1 MLKDDSF
8 VEKILYRLVKKH
20 VSGTTMSSALEKTK
34 ELNSKNTH
42 VSITFL
48 SNSIATRPK
57 ARYVTTTYLEL
68 VRQISRLG
76 LKASI
81 QAPLNQLGLDVDE
94 ATASENLRELI
105 RTGNKHGVFVWAEIP
120 YGGEFATHEFD
131 DARGFGIA
139 APVSEIAHT
148 IKDHGTIKAFKAI
161 FSTADESNW
170 QVLAKQLERLPAT
183 VGNRVMLSA
192 PETVVKK
199 MMNGGK
205 GNKSIIFE
213 FRFGESSKRL
223 KKLAK
228 RGARTSVYL
237 PFGKD
242 WQAYAMNNVPEG
254 YMRFL
259 AGKFLDERESKSR
272 G

>member
-1 MLKDDSF
+1 MKDDSF

-34 ELNSKNTH
+34 ELNSKNMH

-48 SNSIATRPK
+48 SNSIATRQK
-57 ARYVTTTYLEL
+57 AKYVTTTYLEL

-81 QAPLNQLGLDVDE
+81 QAPLSQLGLDVDE
-94 ATASENLRELI
+94 QTAAENLSEII
-105 RTGNKHGVFVWAEIP
+105 RTGNKYGVFVWAEVP
-120 YGGEFATHEFD
+120 PGSHFTTSQFD
-131 DARGFGIA
+131 GARGFGLA
-139 APVSEIAHT
+139 AQAAEIDKVAKTH
-148 IKDHGTIKAFKAI
+148 KAVKAFKAI
-161 FSTADESNW
+161 FNGTEDKSRSEALARQIGNMRSN
-170 QVLAKQLERLPAT
+170 
-183 VGNRVMLSA
+183 GNTVMLS
-192 PETVVKK
+192 PPDLLVKRL
-199 MMNGGK
+199 MNNGK
-205 GNKSIIFE
+205 GNKSVIFE
-213 FRFGESSKRL
+213 FRFGDGSKRL

-254 YMRFL
+254 YTRFL
-259 AGKFLDERESKSR
+259 AGKFLNESEESR
-272 G
+272 A